1 MKQPKEKPLSP
12 GERNG
17 NGAAVGRPRKLTA
30 EAIIQAALQIIDQQG
45 AGRLS
50 IRSLAAHLKV
60 QATAIYTHYDNL
72 EIIEDAVVDRL
83 LSEMPMPDA
92 SLAKPLR
99 EQLIDYF
106 VSMRSAHILHPRLST
121 VGREG
126 SPAWNR
132 NLQHIDAVLAQLVA
146 RKVDLATAEV
156 FCRTLTGVT
165 LLNAL
170 QETSAAAQSRTTP
183 QKTFAAIKAAGA
195 PLVLEMLSAA
205 DPKTSPEDRFRQ
217 LAGTLID
224 RLLPASVAKGGK
236 GKAP

>member
-1 MKQPKEKPLSP
+1 MKPLKEKQAGRLGSSAS
-12 GERNG
+12 GG
-17 NGAAVGRPRKLTA
+17 TVGRPRKLTA
-30 EAIIQAALQIIDQQG
+30 ESIIQAALQIIDLQG
-45 AGRLS
+45 ADRLS

-72 EIIEDAVVDRL
+72 EMIEDTVVDRL

-92 SLAKPLR
+92 SLAAPLR
-99 EQLIDYF
+99 GQLVEYF
-106 VSMRSAHILHPRLST
+106 VSMRKAHILHPRLAT

-132 NLQHIDAVLAQLVA
+132 NLQHIDAVLAQLLA

-165 LLNAL
+165 LLSAL
-170 QETSAAAQSRTTP
+170 QETSAPAQSRTSP

-205 DPKTSPEDRFRQ
+205 DPKLSAEDRFRQ

-224 RLLPASVAKGGK
+224 RLLPASVAKGGR
-236 GKAP
+236 GKTP